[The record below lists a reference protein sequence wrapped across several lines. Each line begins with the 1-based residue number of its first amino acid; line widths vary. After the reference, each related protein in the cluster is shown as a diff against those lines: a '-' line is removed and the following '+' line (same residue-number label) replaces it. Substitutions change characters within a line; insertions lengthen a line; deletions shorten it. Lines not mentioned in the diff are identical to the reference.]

1 MRIDGLK
8 IIISFLLGVG
18 FCWVFIDKYNGDI
31 LLLFQT
37 AYETGK
43 QDGYSLGHSDRLI
56 TDFPYY
62 QKESM
67 CMFLYAEDYKR

>member
-43 QDGYSLGHSDRLI
+43 QDGYSLGHSDR
-56 TDFPYY
+56 
-62 QKESM
+62 S
-67 CMFLYAEDYKR
+67 KRLSVLSKGKYVYVFICGGSQR

>member
-43 QDGYSLGHSDRLI
+43 QDGYSLGHSDRSI